1 MAPRPTRWH
10 CGGRPVDPSFGE
22 FVSGALRLDRATFD
36 LVGHSPFGLH
46 VALTVLLL
54 AGASETLG
62 QAVVLVLNRVSK
74 RRFVLAL
81 VLGGLELVFEALVW
95 IATVWL
101 VARLFGGDRA
111 SFATAV
117 RVLGL
122 AFAPLLFGV
131 LVFLPYIGPVLAQLL
146 RVWVLLAAVTG
157 TSVVFGLVPV
167 VAAVA
172 AMTGFLARWLLLRL
186 FGQLGNTANRWLRR
200 TSTGHTAPEQSTDAL
215 LSLGSPEHRG

>member
-1 MAPRPTRWH
+1 
-10 CGGRPVDPSFGE
+10 VDPSFGE
-22 FVSGALRLDRATFD
+22 FVGGALRLDRATFD
-36 LVGHSPFGLH
+36 LVEHSPIGLR

-74 RRFVLAL
+74 RRFALAL

-101 VARLFGGDRA
+101 IAGLFGGDRA
-111 SFATAV
+111 SFLPAV

-122 AFAPLLFGV
+122 AYAPLLFGV
-131 LVFLPYIGPVLAQLL
+131 LVFLPYIGPMLARLL
-146 RVWVLLAAVTG
+146 RVWVLLAVVTG

-172 AMTGFLARWLLLRL
+172 AVTGFLARWLLLRL
-186 FGQLGNTANRWLRR
+186 FGQLARTADRWLWR
-200 TSTGHTAPEQSTDAL
+200 TSTGHTAPLRPTDAL
-215 LSLGSPEHRG
+215 LPLGSQEHRG

>member
-1 MAPRPTRWH
+1 M
-10 CGGRPVDPSFGE
+10 DPSFGE
-22 FVSGALRLDRATFD
+22 FVGGALRLDRATFD
-36 LVGHSPFGLH
+36 LVENSPIGLR

-74 RRFVLAL
+74 RRFALAL

-95 IATVWL
+95 IAIVWL
-101 VARLFGGDRA
+101 LAGPFGGERA
-111 SFATAV
+111 SFLPAV

-122 AFAPLLFGV
+122 AYAPLLFGV
-131 LVFLPYIGPVLAQLL
+131 LVFLPYIGPALARLL

-157 TSVVFGLVPV
+157 TSVVFGLVPM

-172 AMTGFLARWLLLRL
+172 AVTGFLARWLLLRL
-186 FGQLGNTANRWLRR
+186 FGQLGNTANRWLWR
-200 TSTGHTAPEQSTDAL
+200 TSTGQTAPLRSTDEL
-215 LSLGSPEHRG
+215 RPLGSNEQRG

>member
-1 MAPRPTRWH
+1 
-10 CGGRPVDPSFGE
+10 VDPSFGE
-22 FVSGALRLDRATFD
+22 FVGGALRLDRATFD
-36 LVGHSPFGLH
+36 LVEHSPIGLR

-74 RRFVLAL
+74 RRFALAL

-101 VARLFGGDRA
+101 IAGLFEGDRT
-111 SFATAV
+111 SFLPAV

-122 AFAPLLFGV
+122 AYAPLLFGV
-131 LVFLPYIGPVLAQLL
+131 LVFLPYIGPMLARLL
-146 RVWVLLAAVTG
+146 RVWVLLAVVTG

-172 AMTGFLARWLLLRL
+172 AVTGFLARWLLLRL
-186 FGQLGNTANRWLRR
+186 FGQLARTADRWLWR
-200 TSTGHTAPEQSTDAL
+200 TSTGHTAPLRPTDAL
-215 LSLGSPEHRG
+215 LPLGSQEHRG

>member
-1 MAPRPTRWH
+1 
-10 CGGRPVDPSFGE
+10 VDPSFGE
-22 FVSGALRLDRATFD
+22 FVGGALRLDRATFE
-36 LVGHSPFGLH
+36 LVEHSPFGLR

-74 RRFVLAL
+74 RRFALAL

-95 IATVWL
+95 IAIVWL
-101 VARLFGGDRA
+101 LAGLFGGDRA
-111 SFATAV
+111 SFAPAV

-122 AFAPLLFGV
+122 AYAPLLFGV
-131 LVFLPYIGPVLAQLL
+131 LVFLPYIGPVLARVL
-146 RVWVLLAAVTG
+146 RVWVLLAVVTG

-172 AMTGFLARWLLLRL
+172 AVTGFLAHWLLLRL
-186 FGQLGNTANRWLRR
+186 FGQLGDTANRWLWR
-200 TSTGHTAPEQSTDAL
+200 TSTEHIAPLRSTDAL
-215 LSLGSPEHRG
+215 LPLGRNEQRG

>member
-1 MAPRPTRWH
+1 
-10 CGGRPVDPSFGE
+10 VEPSFAE
-22 FVSGALRLDRATFD
+22 FVGGALRLDRATFD
-36 LVGHSPFGLH
+36 LVEHSPVGLR

-74 RRFVLAL
+74 RRFALAV
-81 VLGGLELVFEALVW
+81 VLGGLELLFEALVW

-101 VARLFGGDRA
+101 VARVFAGDPA
-111 SFATAV
+111 SFVAAV

-122 AFAPLLFGV
+122 AYAPLLFGV
-131 LVFLPYIGPVLAQLL
+131 LVFLPYIGPVLARLL

-172 AMTGFLARWLLLRL
+172 AATGFLARWLLLRL
-186 FGQLGNTANRWLRR
+186 FGQLANTANRCLRR
-200 TSTGHTAPEQSTDAL
+200 TSTRRNAPLRSTDAL
-215 LSLGSPEHRG
+215 LSLGSQEHRG

>member
-1 MAPRPTRWH
+1 
-10 CGGRPVDPSFGE
+10 VDPSFGE
-22 FVSGALRLDRATFD
+22 FVGGALRLDRATFD
-36 LVGHSPFGLH
+36 LVEHSPFGLRL
-46 VALTVLLL
+46 ALTVLLL

-74 RRFVLAL
+74 LRFALAL
-81 VLGGLELVFEALVW
+81 GLGGLELAVEALVW

-101 VARLFGGDRA
+101 LAGLFGGYRA
-111 SFATAV
+111 SFAPAV

-122 AFAPLLFGV
+122 AYAPLLFGV
-131 LVFLPYIGPVLAQLL
+131 LVFLPYIGPVLARLL

-172 AMTGFLARWLLLRL
+172 AVTGFLARWLLLLL
-186 FGQLGNTANRWLRR
+186 FGQLGNIANRWLWR
-200 TSTGHTAPEQSTDAL
+200 TSTGHTVPLRSTDAL
-215 LSLGSPEHRG
+215 LPLGRNEPRG

>member
-1 MAPRPTRWH
+1 
-10 CGGRPVDPSFGE
+10 VDPSFGE
-22 FVSGALRLDRATFD
+22 FVGGALRLDRATFD
-36 LVGHSPFGLH
+36 LVEHSPIGLR

-74 RRFVLAL
+74 RRFALAL

-95 IATVWL
+95 IAIVWL
-101 VARLFGGDRA
+101 LAGLFRGDRA
-111 SFATAV
+111 SFLPAV

-122 AFAPLLFGV
+122 AYAPLLFGA
-131 LVFLPYIGPVLAQLL
+131 LVFLPYIGPVLARVL
-146 RVWVLLAAVTG
+146 RVWVLLAVVTG

-172 AMTGFLARWLLLRL
+172 AVTGFLARWLLLRL
-186 FGQLGNTANRWLRR
+186 FGQLGSTADRWLWR
-200 TSTGHTAPEQSTDAL
+200 TSTGHTAPLRPTDAL
-215 LSLGSPEHRG
+215 HPLGSQEHRG